1 MYLRAAAWGKDMS
14 TIQKWGNSLA
24 IRIPQTLAG
33 QLSVEEGAAVDLQVR
48 GGELVIRPIR
58 SKKLSLCELLKNCR
72 PSQLHGETDFG
83 ADLGREVV
91 D

>member
-1 MYLRAAAWGKDMS
+1 MS

-33 QLSVEEGAAVDLQVR
+33 QLDVEEGAAVDLCVR
-48 GGELVIRPIR
+48 DGELVVRPVR
-58 SKKLSLCELLKNCR
+58 SKKLSLGELLKNCR

-83 ADLGREVV
+83 ADVGREVV
-91 D
+91 E

>member
-1 MYLRAAAWGKDMS
+1 MP

-33 QLSVEEGAAVDLQVR
+33 QLSVEEGAAVELHVR

-83 ADLGREVV
+83 EDVGLEVIE
-91 D
+91 

>member
-1 MYLRAAAWGKDMS
+1 MS

-33 QLSVEEGAAVDLQVR
+33 QLSVEEGAVVDLQVR
-48 GGELVIRPIR
+48 RGELVIRPIR
-58 SKKLSLCELLKNCR
+58 TKKLSLCELLKDCR

-83 ADLGREVV
+83 ADVGLEVIE
-91 D
+91 

>member
-1 MYLRAAAWGKDMS
+1 
-14 TIQKWGNSLA
+14 LA

-33 QLSVEEGAAVDLQVR
+33 QLDVCEGTSVDLQVR
-48 GGELVIRPIR
+48 EGTLVVRPR
-58 SKKLSLCELLKNCR
+58 TSKKLSLSELLKECS

-83 ADLGREVV
+83 ADVGREAT